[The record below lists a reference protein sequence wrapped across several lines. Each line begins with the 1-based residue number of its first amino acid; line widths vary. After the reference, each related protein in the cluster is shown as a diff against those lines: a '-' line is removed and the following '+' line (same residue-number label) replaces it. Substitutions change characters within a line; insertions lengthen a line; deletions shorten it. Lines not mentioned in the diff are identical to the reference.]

1 MPENKPVKLTSNQR
15 LLFITILLSAFTGI
29 VISTIR
35 SKGIDSSA
43 LLYIGIPTFI
53 AIAFASTSSSKTV
66 MGSTLKAITFIILIS
81 GPLLQEGFVCMIM
94 AAPILYIAGALAAW
108 PFDHYRKKNQRTS
121 KLNTFIIPSLLVLMS
136 MEGVI
141 DETSFNRINTITHTQ
156 ILQGS
161 IEEIKIKIA
170 ASRQLKK
177 PDSLFAKLFPKPEI
191 INANGLSIGDQQW
204 VDISY
209 LKWIYWNEKR
219 GQIQFEV
226 VEHQNN
232 FLRFHPVKDES
243 YLSAYLTWKDT
254 TVHLRAIS
262 ETQTN
267 VTWSISF
274 QRDID
279 PAWYAQPLQRY
290 AVGIVAEQMLSSLQ

>member
-1 MPENKPVKLTSNQR
+1 MPENKAVKFTSNQR
-15 LLFITILLSAFTGI
+15 LLFITILLSAFTGF
-29 VISTIR
+29 VIGTMR
-35 SKGIDSSA
+35 HKGIDSSA

-53 AIAFASTSSSKTV
+53 ALAFASTSSSKTV
-66 MGSTLKAITFIILIS
+66 IGSTLKAITFIILIS
-81 GPLLQEGFVCMIM
+81 GPLLQEGFVCMVM
-94 AAPILYIAGALAAW
+94 AAPILYIVGALAAW

-141 DETSFNRINTITHTQ
+141 DETSFNRLNTITHTQ

-161 IEEIKIKIA
+161 VDDIKDRLA
-170 ASRQLKK
+170 TSRQLRK
-177 PDSLFAKLFPKPEI
+177 PDSLFAKIFPQPEI
-191 INANGLSIGDQQW
+191 INANGLSIGDRQW

-219 GQIQFEV
+219 GQIHFEI
-226 VEHQNN
+226 VEHQKN
-232 FLRFHPVKDES
+232 FLRFRPIKDES

-254 TVHLRAIS
+254 TVHLQAIS
-262 ETQTN
+262 ETRTK
-267 VTWSISF
+267 VTWSIRF

-290 AVGIVAEQMLSSLQ
+290 AVGIVAEQMVSSLQ